1 MRRPVRGQRLYSWL
15 LRIYPR
21 AFRARFGEGM
31 RYDFEQDCV
40 AAARRG
46 RAALAQL
53 WIHTLWHLLV
63 LGGGERIA
71 SLIRRPP
78 RAAQTPTPE
87 KVREPVTNTIRELHH
102 ATRRLIRAPL
112 FSLATI
118 GALALGI
125 GATTAI
131 YSVVQGVLLSPLPY
145 HDPGRLVH
153 VGHALPTKPL
163 GMPDGGYFMYRDN
176 ATTLTD
182 LAVYIETSSP
192 ITGRGRPLELGVIR
206 TTPNLLSL
214 LGVVP
219 ILGRDFTQADAEPG
233 APDVVIVSYGFWQ
246 TELGGDTAA
255 VGRPL
260 SEGDSDMVVG
270 VLPPD
275 FDFIRP
281 PASVV
286 FGNVFQQPDVLVPQS
301 IDRSRARFGNFM
313 YQGVA
318 RLAPEAT
325 VDAAQRELDALMR
338 RAPEEHPGLHT
349 AASLEEEHIRV
360 TVTPLKG
367 AIVGNVAA
375 VLWILLGA
383 VGVVLLIATANVAN
397 LFLVRAESRRR
408 DIAVRTALGATGGS
422 LSRTFLAESL
432 LLTLVGGAAAVG
444 LAGLATGVLLRLAP
458 PIPRIGQVGIDLG
471 VLGFA
476 FGVSLVCGLVYG
488 LVPPWW
494 QFRGLDVKAA
504 IGDSTRG
511 ATLGREGGRIRNTLV
526 VAQVALALVLLVG
539 SALLIRTLQNLRGVD
554 PGFDGSHVLT
564 VQLTVPPSKYRGEV
578 GRSRFLLDLT
588 EQLEGA
594 PGVERVSFAG
604 DLPLDGNEWRDQVVV
619 EGALPD
625 EGTPSTNTL
634 RTFVGPGYL
643 QTIGAPLLRGREMER
658 ADFAEY
664 PHVAVV
670 NSAFAEQR
678 WPGES
683 PLGKRIAQW
692 WDGSDPSADIW
703 YTVVGV
709 VGDMRERS
717 LMLPPEP
724 TVYLP
729 TVFLPDGGFAM
740 FVTTMT
746 VLVETA
752 GPPGAAAPELVRRIQ
767 AFDPEVPVHEVQ
779 TLDALK
785 AASFQQIQF
794 AMLLSAFAA
803 CVSLGL
809 GVLGIY
815 AVVAYVVGQRTREFG
830 VRIALG
836 ATAGNVRGLVLR
848 QGGALA
854 GGGIVLGLAG
864 AAMLSGVLRSLLF
877 GISPTDLRVY
887 AVMSVVL
894 FVVVVTAALIP
905 AHRAAAVDPVEAI
918 RAE

>member
-1 MRRPVRGQRLYSWL
+1 MRKSGSGGGLYGWL
-15 LRIYPR
+15 LGIYPGE
-21 AFRARFGEGM
+21 FRARFAEGM
-31 RYDFEQDCV
+31 RYAFERDHA

-46 RAALAQL
+46 RTALALL
-53 WIHTLWHLLV
+53 WLRTLWHLLV
-63 LGGGERIA
+63 LGGGERVA
-71 SLIRRPP
+71 SLLRRRPRP
-78 RAAQTPTPE
+78 AKMPTPP
-87 KVREPVTNTIRELHH
+87 KAREPMANALRDLRH
-102 ATRRLIRAPL
+102 AARRLLRAPV
-112 FSLATI
+112 FSLATV

-131 YSVVQGVLLSPLPY
+131 YSVVQGVILSPLPY
-145 HDPGRLVH
+145 REPGRLVH
-153 VGHALPTKPL
+153 VTHALPTKTL
-163 GMPDGGYFMYRDN
+163 GMPDGGYFMYRDH
-176 ATTLTD
+176 ATTLAD

-192 ITGRGRPLELGVIR
+192 ITGRGRPLELGIIR

-214 LGVVP
+214 LGVAPV
-219 ILGRDFTQADAEPG
+219 LGRDFTQGDAEPG

-255 VGRPL
+255 LGRPL
-260 SEGDSDMVVG
+260 SEGDNDIVVG

-275 FDFIRP
+275 FGFIRP

-286 FGNVFQQPDVLVPQS
+286 FGNVFQRPDVLVP
-301 IDRSRARFGNFM
+301 IGLDRSQARFGNFI
-313 YQGVA
+313 YQGVG
-318 RLAPEAT
+318 RLEPGAT

-338 RAPEEHPGLHT
+338 RAPEEFPGGHT
-349 AASLEEEHIRV
+349 PASLEEARLRV
-360 TVTPLKG
+360 AVTPLKG
-367 AIVGNVAA
+367 AIVGNVAG

-408 DIAVRTALGATGGS
+408 DVAVRTALGATGGS

-458 PIPRIGQVGIDLG
+458 PIPRLGQVGIDLG

-476 FGVSLVCGLVYG
+476 LGVSLVCGLVYG

-494 QFRGLDVKAA
+494 QFRGMDVQAA

-511 ATLGREGGRIRNTLV
+511 ATQGREGGRIRNTLV

-539 SALLIRTLQNLRGVD
+539 SALLIRTLQNLHSVD

-564 VQLTVPPSKYRGEV
+564 VQLTVSSSKYRGEMR
-578 GRSRFLLDLT
+578 RSRFLLDLT

-594 PGVERVSFAG
+594 PGVVRVSFAG

-625 EGTPSTNTL
+625 EGTPSTHTL

-643 QTIGAPLLRGREMER
+643 QAIGAPLLRGREMER

-670 NSAFAEQR
+670 NSSFAEQR
-678 WPGES
+678 WPDES

-709 VGDMRERS
+709 VGDIRERS

-746 VLVETA
+746 VLIETA

-767 AFDPEVPVHEVQ
+767 AFDPEVPVHTVQ

-794 AMLLSAFAA
+794 AMLLIAIAA

-830 VRIALG
+830 VRLALG
-836 ATAGNVRGLVLR
+836 ATARDVRSLVLR

-854 GGGIVLGLAG
+854 AGGIVLGLGG
-864 AAMLSGVLRSLLF
+864 AALLSGVLRSLLF

-887 AVMSVVL
+887 AAMSVVL

-905 AHRAAAVDPVEAI
+905 AHRAATVDPVEAI
-918 RAE
+918 RSE